1 MSIARSL
8 VIVLAAT
15 VLGGDAVQAQEQGR
29 FADRMFDRIDADH
42 DGVVTRAEVQAAG
55 GRMFD
60 RLDTDHDGVVTAP
73 EAEAARSQAQ
83 ARAAGRLARFAERR
97 AQMPT
102 RSERLAGLDR
112 NGDGLVSRDEFVAG
126 TSWFDRLDTTGR
138 GVTKAQFVAFLN
150 QAR

>member
-1 MSIARSL
+1 MSIARG
-8 VIVLAAT
+8 VAITLAVA
-15 VLGGDAVQAQEQGR
+15 VLGGDVAQAQQPGR

-42 DGVVTRAEVQAAG
+42 DGVATRAEVQAAR

-60 RLDTDHDGVVTAP
+60 RLDANHDGVVTAA
-73 EAEAARSQAQ
+73 EAEAARNQAQ
-83 ARAAGRLARFAERR
+83 ARAAGRLAHFAERR

-102 RSERLAGLDR
+102 RSERLVDLDR

-138 GVTKAQFVAFLN
+138 GVTKAQFSAFLN